1 VPGDVVDLLVETD
14 LTTAE
19 RRLCQAATQGR
30 LLDLRVRQAAEDHPA
45 QGPGWGPE
53 RQIRSQVLFQLLS
66 GRGELDKTFGTPMAV
81 RVRGAQVVGR
91 LNLGG
96 LTLRCPMEL
105 YECYLG
111 GRLDLAKSK
120 AADIS
125 LRGSR
130 LACRLS
136 ARRLRLD
143 HNLNLER
150 LACRGGVR
158 LLGAH
163 IGGQLNCE
171 GATLTN
177 EAGRALTADG
187 LAIDSGLFLSAATV
201 TGEVRLLG
209 AHIGGVLTCEGAT
222 LTNQAGPALT
232 ADGLTV
238 DRSLVLSAATVTGE
252 VRLLGAHIGGQL
264 ACAGAT
270 LTNEAG
276 RALSADGLTVDS
288 GLFLSAAT
296 VTGEVRLLGA
306 HIGGQLNCTEATLT
320 NEAGRALYADR
331 LTVDRGLFLSM
342 AIVTGEVR
350 LTGAHIGGQL
360 NCTEATLANP
370 SGLAVDL
377 ERAAVDVV
385 DMTPTI
391 LRGGI
396 DLTHARVGGWYD
408 AKDAWPAW
416 LRLEGFAYDAIDAPG
431 VSARSRLRWV
441 ERHQGGYAPQPYEQ
455 LAGVYRRAG
464 EDTSARTVAIAK
476 QQARRAS
483 PKRWWAR
490 WPSRAWSFFLRWTIG
505 YGYRPTLV
513 LPYLVGLFAVGSL
526 VLNHADHAHPSMF
539 APTKTGPAQPGFNA
553 ARYTLD
559 LLLPVANL
567 KQRDTFIPLGY
578 ATWWVFGL
586 TLGGWLL
593 ALVLVAGLT
602 GVFKRD

>member
-1 VPGDVVDLLVETD
+1 MPGDVVDLLVETD

-111 GRLDLAKSK
+111 GRLDLAKSE

-158 LLGAH
+158 LPGAH
-163 IGGQLNCE
+163 IGGQLDCA

-177 EAGRALTADG
+177 EAG
-187 LAIDSGLFLSAATV
+187 
-201 TGEVRLLG
+201 
-209 AHIGGVLTCEGAT
+209 
-222 LTNQAGPALT
+222 PALT
-232 ADGLTV
+232 ADMLTV
-238 DRSLVLSAATVTGE
+238 DGDLFLSAATVTGE

-264 ACAGAT
+264 ACEGAT
-270 LTNEAG
+270 LTNPN
-276 RALSADGLTVDS
+276 S
-288 GLFLSAAT
+288 
-296 VTGEVRLLGA
+296 
-306 HIGGQLNCTEATLT
+306 
-320 NEAGRALYADR
+320 
-331 LTVDRGLFLSM
+331 
-342 AIVTGEVR
+342 
-350 LTGAHIGGQL
+350 
-360 NCTEATLANP
+360 

-377 ERAAVDVV
+377 ERAAVDAVH
-385 DMTPTI
+385 MTPTI

-416 LRLEGFAYDAIDAPG
+416 LRLEGFTYDAIDAPG

-441 ERHQGGYAPQPYEQ
+441 ERHQGGYTPQPYEQ

-464 EDTSARTVAIAK
+464 EDSSARTVAIAK

-483 PKRWWAR
+483 PKKWWVR
-490 WPSRAWSFFLRWTIG
+490 WPSRAWSFFLHWTIG

-526 VLNHADHAHPSMF
+526 ILNHADHAHPSMF

-567 KQRDTFIPLGY
+567 RQRDAFTPLGY